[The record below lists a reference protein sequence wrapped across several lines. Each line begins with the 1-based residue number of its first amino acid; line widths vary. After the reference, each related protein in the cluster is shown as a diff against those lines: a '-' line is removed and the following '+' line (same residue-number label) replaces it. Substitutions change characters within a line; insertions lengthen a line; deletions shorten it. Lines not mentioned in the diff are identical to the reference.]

1 MGDKPVGLHD
11 LGLSNTGVT
20 WKSSFCAHRCR
31 KSGIWGLKQKRCD
44 MNMLILVTPLMD
56 IFVSTENPVFTQM
69 LFALIGSFVSQPS
82 MMHH

>member
-1 MGDKPVGLHD
+1 
-11 LGLSNTGVT
+11 
-20 WKSSFCAHRCR
+20 
-31 KSGIWGLKQKRCD
+31 